1 MGLTDLSTLSQ
12 LPCGKGSK
20 AHLNDLSWYFL
31 CQPLYNSLTELPL
44 ADPDDLNEKIDPVRV
59 IRDDGNTSPVRAL
72 PTAHF
77 VGSKF
82 KGCFFFNSARNE
94 LSWRK
99 RSSSSC
105 TSASSKLF
113 WFACRCSLSSF
124 GWDPDPLRVRRRP
137 I

>member
-82 KGCFFFNSARNE
+82 KGCFFLIAHETSSRGGKEARAPAP
-94 LSWRK
+94 R
-99 RSSSSC
+99 RPPSSSG
-105 TSASSKLF
+105 
-113 WFACRCSLSSF
+113 SLVAA
-124 GWDPDPLRVRRRP
+124 P
-137 I
+137 